1 MGTGASVGE
10 NLPKDKKTGTNL
22 REPEEEDVNVPDI
35 PRDDIYPSPHPSL
48 IKKNDIYQ
56 SWKYRDV
63 VNHVIK
69 APPRLQRSF
78 DDLIAYLAHPFRHEM
93 QKLRAIFVWVCTQHI
108 DGMSFKGFT
117 DNMTTQDHAV
127 TPLGYFKLIKYKRAS
142 YATFLALL
150 CRKAGIKCVVIKGI
164 SKSMGYNVGDKDL
177 SKLRTKW
184 NAVYIKD
191 SWRLI
196 HPLWACKSVIGK
208 ADYTSWTAFS
218 ENEEETVEGWTVQKI
233 NDFFFL
239 TDPLDF
245 IHFCFPDD
253 PGWQLL
259 ANQFTLN
266 RYIQLP
272 FVQEAYFRMGFRLL
286 TQHSCILKSMNG
298 QIEVVIRIPEK
309 EKVQMNFELLYSK
322 KNVTNIEGDRYKLD
336 RFVIMSNDG
345 KRYSFLV
352 RFPHEGIYKF
362 SVFGGGLR
370 HSVIPWLADFQLKC
384 DKTRLNAQPIPVAP
398 WIGFGVTY
406 AFDDCGLANPT
417 ERNGVLY
424 MKVFHDTVLSFD
436 VTRPIQIEM
445 KLKHNTLKQRELEH
459 RITWKK
465 SPSRFDVFVK
475 IPQAGDYVIRIFIRD
490 KGSRG
495 KYRNCIN
502 YLITTDEPIYKTRKG
517 YEDAAERN
525 LRNTVK
531 DVTSQRD
538 INRLKDTIIKF
549 KKAGLDDK
557 GEYTKASVRLE
568 LLEVKQG
575 LLDGI
580 NARNKALLIKSIQ
593 NAKDGG
599 YSKKLAKLIQQ
610 AEETLE
616 EIQKLGL
623 HPIPNINKKI
633 ISELVS
639 YKIPHQIVYD
649 MSYATFILL
658 GEKEEN
664 IKEWD
669 YMKGLM
675 KKTGRDNIMNR
686 FKNFRLDDVPT
697 REIGIA
703 QKLVV
708 DYHESQI
715 RQISIGATSLFNWL
729 IEILQVKNVGSPT
742 ERSNNIGYPR

>member
-117 DNMTTQDHAV
+117 DKMTTQDHAV

-208 ADYTSWTAFS
+208 ADYNSWTAFS
-218 ENEEETVEGWTVQKI
+218 ENEEENVEGWTVQKI

-259 ANQFTLN
+259 ANQFTSK

-502 YLITTDEPIYKTRKG
+502 YLVTTDEPIYKTRKG

-639 YKIPHQIVYD
+639 YKVPHQIVYD

-708 DYHESQI
+708 DYDESQI

-729 IEILQVKNVGSPT
+729 IEILQLKYAGSPT
-742 ERSNNIGYPR
+742 ARSNNI